1 MTKDSI
7 LGLLLVVLLVGELMT
22 NFGSSTLH
30 FLMGMTILTAINFG
44 E

>member
-7 LGLLLVVLLVGELMT
+7 LGLLLVVLVVGELAT
-22 NFGSSTLH
+22 GLSSNTLH
-30 FLMGMTILTAINFG
+30 FLLGMTILTALNFG